1 MTRLGQTAVKYNTA
15 NSATIAQN
23 TDTVAF
29 QATITNTGIYTCSYQ
44 TRFSAPATVFENSI
58 LTWMDVSNP
67 AALTTF
73 ALTQISQTSPLE
85 LIAGAAMNGTWTGQ
99 INAGATLR
107 CNLFMTYTSALQTGY
122 LTGGLSESY
131 MTVTRIA

>member
-1 MTRLGQTAVKYNTA
+1 
-15 NSATIAQN
+15 
-23 TDTVAF
+23 
-29 QATITNTGIYTCSYQ
+29 
-44 TRFSAPATVFENSI
+44 
-58 LTWMDVSNP
+58 MDVSNP

-85 LIAGAAMNGTWTGQ
+85 LIAGAAMNGTWTGL

-107 CNLFMTYTSALQTGY
+107 TNLFMTYTSALQTGY